1 MKIKNI
7 LLILI
12 DAVLISLAIILA
24 FRVRFP
30 DFMTMPNFIAFK
42 KYFLVFVLIKIFSYY
57 LFGLYGGIWKYAG
70 LSEALSIFY
79 AVTLGSLASTSFV
92 FFTQVPLLTLDI
104 PLLPRSVILIDWFFN
119 LLFIGAIRFIPR
131 VRLDV
136 TSRWPR
142 SVAPSSRLLIVGAGD
157 TGEMVI
163 REIAKHPEL
172 DYKPVGFIDD
182 DPDKKGRRIH
192 NLKVLGTRED
202 IPKIVSQKNI
212 DEIIIAIPSAPGRI
226 VREIVNYCQ
235 KVKVELK
242 IVPEIP
248 KILKE
253 GVAFTD
259 VRKVKPED
267 LLGRKTVEINNEDA
281 KNFLQDKIILVTGAG
296 GSIGSEI
303 CRQIVKF
310 KPAQLI
316 FYDHNE
322 NDVYFLEL
330 ELKEKHPDIKFSTVI
345 GDIKDISLLKNIFSN
360 YRPHV
365 VFHAAAHKHVPLMEE
380 NPVSAVKNNIIG
392 TRNLIYASAH
402 YGVGSFVLISTD
414 KAVNP
419 TSIMGTS
426 KRIAEMF
433 IQAKAKH
440 SRTKFMAVRFGN
452 VIGSSGSVVQLF
464 KKQIEESN
472 SITVT
477 HPEIERYFMTV
488 QEAAQL
494 VIQAGSIGKGGEIF
508 ILDMG
513 ERIKIVDLA
522 KNLITLSGLEIDKDI
537 SIKFVGLRPGEK
549 LYEEILHDKERDQAT
564 KHNKIFIT
572 QPEVFDTAKLHKDIK
587 ELENLAN
594 IMDEDKIIKKMKEM
608 VPSYGVRST

>member
-7 LLILI
+7 LLIVV
-12 DAVLISLAIILA
+12 DFTLISLAIILA
-24 FRVRFP
+24 FRIRFP
-30 DFMTMPNFIAFK
+30 DFMTIPNFITFRR
-42 KYFLVFVLIKIFSYY
+42 YFIFFVLIKIFSYY

-70 LSEALSIFY
+70 LNEAIYIFY
-79 AVTLGSLASTSFV
+79 GVTFGSLASISFL
-92 FFTQVPLLTLDI
+92 FFTQVPFLTPHS
-104 PLLPRSVILIDWFFN
+104 PLLPRSVILVDWFFN
-119 LLFIGAIRFIPR
+119 LLFIGGIRFVPR
-131 VRLDV
+131 VRKTLRKRLIV
-136 TSRWPR
+136 PSR
-142 SVAPSSRLLIVGAGD
+142 RLLIVGAGD
-157 TGEMVI
+157 TGEMVT

-172 DYKPVGFIDD
+172 AYKPIGFIDD
-182 DPDKKGRRIH
+182 DSEKKGRRIH

-202 IPKIVSQKNI
+202 IPGIVAQENI
-212 DEIIIAIPSAPGRI
+212 DEIIIAIPSAPGRV

-235 KVKVELK
+235 KLKVELK

-248 KILKE
+248 KILQG

-259 VRKVKPED
+259 LRKVKPED
-267 LLGRKTVEINNEDA
+267 LLGRKTVEINNDDA
-281 KNFLQDKIILVTGAG
+281 KNFLQDKIILITGAG

-303 CRQIVKF
+303 CRQVARF
-310 KPAQLI
+310 KPRQLI
-316 FYDHNE
+316 LYDHNE
-322 NDVYFLEL
+322 NDVYFLVL
-330 ELKEKHPDIKFSTVI
+330 ELKEKYPDIKFNTVI
-345 GDIKDISLLKNIFSN
+345 GDVKDISLLKNIFSN

-365 VFHAAAHKHVPLMEE
+365 VFHAAAHKHVPLLEE
-380 NPVSAVKNNIIG
+380 NPVSAIKNNIIG
-392 TRNLIYASAH
+392 TRNLVYAAVH
-402 YGVGSFVLISTD
+402 YGVESFVLISTD

-426 KRIAEMF
+426 KRIAEML

-464 KKQIEESN
+464 KKQIEENS

-494 VIQAGSIGKGGEIF
+494 VIQAGSIGKGGETF

-549 LYEEILHDKERDQAT
+549 LYEEILHDKERDQST

-572 QPEVFDTAKLHKDIK
+572 QPDVFDPAKLRKDIK

-594 IMDEDKIIKKMKEM
+594 IMDEDKIIKQMKEM
-608 VPSYGVRST
+608 VPSYSPKK

>member
-182 DPDKKGRRIH
+182 DPEKKGRRIH

-202 IPKIVSQKNI
+202 IPKIVSQRNI

>member
-79 AVTLGSLASTSFV
+79 AVILGSLASTSFV

-572 QPEVFDTAKLHKDIK
+572 KSDVFDSTKLHKDIK

>member
-42 KYFLVFVLIKIFSYY
+42 KYFLFFVLIKIFSYY

-360 YRPHV
+360 YGPHV

>member
-79 AVTLGSLASTSFV
+79 AVILGSLASTSFV

>member
-79 AVTLGSLASTSFV
+79 AVILGSLASTSFV

-360 YRPHV
+360 YRPNV